1 MAGGAGNLPPWSCVF
16 VGKDFCIACSPP
28 PFSHVLIFIALCYGI
43 NIAFCSG
50 AMYHRYVKVCCVNEG
65 QGVKEDRG
73 FIRTI
78 RRYVEVD

>member
-1 MAGGAGNLPPWSCVF
+1 MGRGTCPLGVVF
-16 VGKDFCIACSPP
+16 LLARTFALHAPP